1 MAAADSEGA
10 GEADTE
16 ALPEEVRDV
25 EMLRVGEERGDLEV
39 EAEPDALAE
48 REGVEVR
55 DTSGD
60 TLAVKLPVPLLWG
73 VGDPVPEATALAVKV
88 REGDAEWEPDTVP
101 VLDSSALRLPEPLTA
116 AVAEGRGE
124 AEPVAELVKLPV
136 GALVRVGVSVG

>member
-1 MAAADSEGA
+1 M
-10 GEADTE
+10 
-16 ALPEEVRDV
+16 
-25 EMLRVGEERGDLEV
+25 
-39 EAEPDALAE
+39 
-48 REGVEVR
+48 R
-55 DTSGD
+55 DTGGD

-73 VGDPVPEATALAVKV
+73 VCDPVPEATALAVMV